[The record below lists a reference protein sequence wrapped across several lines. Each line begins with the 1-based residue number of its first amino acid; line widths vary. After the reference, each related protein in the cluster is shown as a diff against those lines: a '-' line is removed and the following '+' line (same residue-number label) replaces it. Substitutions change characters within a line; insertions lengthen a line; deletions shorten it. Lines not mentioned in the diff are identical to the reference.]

1 MPLLP
6 SISTD
11 DATCGLTGG
20 AGPSGCPLGAFGC
33 GDLKA
38 GEADSVVRFGT
49 KPLPVALTDL
59 SLFSRSSSTAIV
71 ILATDFRN
79 ALCDNAI
86 MDSEIIIKWLEKGIE
101 TAGIAQ
107 ADLARA
113 VDMTPDKLNR
123 VLKGRRDIT
132 AGELIRISM
141 YLDRPLPLNQLAG
154 NVRSMEL
161 RREPLNESSNV
172 LDMQDYRP
180 AISTEGRFG
189 IASDE
194 IPQIDGMI
202 GLGSRD
208 DIETL
213 QITLPNGQTVA
224 AAPVL
229 GAWRIPQS
237 VLQRRVRTS
246 IDHLH
251 MLECEGNSMY
261 PVIKDGDVVMIDK
274 SRTNPAMPGIFAL
287 WENGGQTIKQVEIVR
302 GTDPVQ
308 YRLIPA
314 NKDYATYEVPAE
326 DVIII
331 GRYAGRFTVD

>member
-1 MPLLP
+1 
-6 SISTD
+6 
-11 DATCGLTGG
+11 
-20 AGPSGCPLGAFGC
+20 
-33 GDLKA
+33 
-38 GEADSVVRFGT
+38 
-49 KPLPVALTDL
+49 
-59 SLFSRSSSTAIV
+59 
-71 ILATDFRN
+71 
-79 ALCDNAI
+79 
-86 MDSEIIIKWLEKGIE
+86 MDSEIIVQWIEKGLE
-101 TAGIAQ
+101 TAGLSQ
-107 ADLARA
+107 ADLARS
-113 VDMTPDKLNR
+113 VGMTPDKLNR

-141 YLDRPLPLNQLAG
+141 LLDRPLPTKALAG
-154 NVRSMEL
+154 DVRPLDL
-161 RREPLNESSNV
+161 RREPDTESSNV
-172 LDMQDYRP
+172 LEMAEYRP

-189 IASDE
+189 FSSDE
-194 IPQIDGMI
+194 IPQVDGTF

-213 QITLPNGQTVA
+213 QITLPNGQSIA

-229 GAWRIPQS
+229 GAWRIPQA

-246 IDHLH
+246 ADHLH
-251 MLECEGNSMY
+251 MLECEGNSMF
-261 PVIKDGDVVMIDK
+261 PVIKDGDVVLVDK

-302 GTDPVQ
+302 GTDPVR